1 MPKKLKVAHLTS
13 VHGRF
18 DIRIFRKMLAS
29 LSNTYDVS
37 LIVADGKGS
46 QTIKNV
52 AIYDVGLPRNR
63 LRRMLKTVNDVY
75 ERAINLNAN
84 LYHIHDPELIPTGL
98 KLKTKGKKVI
108 FDAHEDLPKQLRSKP
123 YLNKFL
129 KLSLPVLFEAYESYA
144 CRKFDAIICATP
156 AIQNKFEKIN
166 KESFAVNNFPILG
179 ELENSLGWNNKV
191 NDICYVG
198 GMTEIRG
205 LREIIQSLQYL
216 DNCRLHLV
224 GSFSEPIFEKE
235 LKATPQ
241 WDKVIEHG
249 FVDRKGVAEIL
260 SKCKAGIVTFHEVPN
275 HIDAQPNKMFE
286 YMSAGVPVVASHF
299 PLWKDIIEGQD
310 CGICVDPTNP
320 KDIADAIKVLL
331 YDDESAKQK
340 GENGANAIRNV
351 FNWKNEEQ
359 KLLNI
364 YQRFLEK

>member
-1 MPKKLKVAHLTS
+1 MSKKLKVVHLTS
-13 VHGRF
+13 VHGRY
-18 DIRIFRKMLAS
+18 DIRIFRKMLVS
-29 LSNTYDVS
+29 TSQKYDAALV
-37 LIVADGKGS
+37 VADGQGDETS
-46 QTIKNV
+46 NEV
-52 AIYDVGLPRNR
+52 SIYDVGSPKGRINR
-63 LRRMLKTVNDVY
+63 MTEIVGKVFRKALSLDGS
-75 ERAINLNAN
+75 I
-84 LYHIHDPELIPTGL
+84 YHIHDPELIPIGL
-98 KLKTKGKKVI
+98 KLKKKGKKVI

-129 KLSLPVLFEAYESYA
+129 KWSLPVLFEAYESYA

-166 KESFAVNNFPILG
+166 KQSFAVNNFPILG
-179 ELENSLGWNNKV
+179 ELENSLGWDNKV

-205 LREIIQSLQYL
+205 LREVIQSLQYL

-224 GSFSEPIFEKE
+224 GRFSEPNLEKE
-235 LKATPQ
+235 LKATVQ
-241 WDKVIEHG
+241 WEKVIEHG
-249 FVDRKGVAEIL
+249 FVDRKGVADIL

-275 HIDAQPNKMFE
+275 HVDAQPNKMFE
-286 YMSAGVPVVASHF
+286 YMSAGVPVVASNF

-320 KDIADAIKVLL
+320 KDIADAVKILL
-331 YDDESAKQK
+331 ADDELAKQK
-340 GENGANAIRNV
+340 GENGVNAVKNV

-359 KLLNI
+359 KLLDI